1 MTYKEIL
8 KKAERNGMNLAE
20 VALGRMMDIVE
31 EETGEWPKWN
41 DEAPEWVHKNF
52 GFKKED

>member
-20 VALGRMMDIVE
+20 VALARMMDIVE
-31 EETGEWPKWN
+31 EETGNWPKWT
-41 DEAPEWVHKNF
+41 DEAPEWVVKNF
-52 GFKKED
+52 GF